1 MAGYSTVE
9 FHILYSE
16 TPHAHRF
23 TAKLLA
29 CAEHQLELLQWFS
42 LLHGLTLCSWILLKI
57 YQQFLNF
64 LIWLV
69 DPCTAGRQDWL
80 SACEILNLGG
90 FSL

>member
-42 LLHGLTLCSWILLKI
+42 LLHGLTLCFWILLKI
-57 YQQFLNF
+57 YQQFLNEAF
-64 LIWLV
+64 
-69 DPCTAGRQDWL
+69 
-80 SACEILNLGG
+80 LNLACG
-90 FSL
+90 SLHCWEAGLAVCM